1 MNPPREGVQVG
12 GDRRRKGVRGL
23 ASGDI
28 TTSGR
33 SPEGSDTPA
42 PGKPMDDNAD
52 TDSSDQPSGAELTP
66 APEYR
71 VFPPIA

>member
-1 MNPPREGVQVG
+1 
-12 GDRRRKGVRGL
+12 VRGL

-33 SPEGSDTPA
+33 SLEGSDTPA

-52 TDSSDQPSGAELTP
+52 TDSSDQPSGAELIS

>member
-1 MNPPREGVQVG
+1 MNPPREDVKNEG
-12 GDRRRKGVRGL
+12 GRWEKAVRGM

-28 TTSGR
+28 TTCGR

-52 TDSSDQPSGAELTP
+52 TDSSDQPSGAELIS

>member
-1 MNPPREGVQVG
+1 MNPPRTGVKDVG
-12 GDRRRKGVRGL
+12 RRWEQAVRRM

-33 SPEGSDTPA
+33 SPDGSDTPA
-42 PGKPMDDNAD
+42 PGTPMDDNAD
-52 TDSSDQPSGAELTP
+52 TDSSDQPSGAGLIP

-71 VFPPIA
+71 VSPPIA

>member
-1 MNPPREGVQVG
+1 MNPPRGGVKIVG
-12 GDRRRKGVRGL
+12 EWRKNGRAPK

-42 PGKPMDDNAD
+42 PGTTMDDNAD
-52 TDSSDQPSGAELTP
+52 TDSSDQPSGAELTS